1 MPIDAEPTMMPL
13 RVADIRD
20 AAAGIRLF
28 ELRHRAGEALP
39 AFTAGAHVSIR
50 VPNGAVRKYSLC
62 NDPDERDRYL
72 IAALREPG
80 GRGGSIS
87 LCDETTA
94 GDEIPVSEPHN
105 DFALRKS
112 AGGYLFIAGGIGITP
127 IMSMMRFLKRTGGRF
142 RLCYCTR
149 SPEATA
155 FRDELLGAEFRGQV
169 NIHHDGGDPA
179 RFLDLWPL
187 LERPKGEQIYCCGPR
202 PMMQAVRDM
211 TGHWSASAVHFEAF
225 AEPTARAATD
235 RPFRVRLAQSGAV
248 IDVPVG
254 TTILEALRASGHDA
268 PSSCESGTCGT
279 CRTRLM
285 AGEADHRD
293 LVLAEHEHA
302 AFIML
307 CVPRARSDELVID
320 R

>member
-28 ELRHRAGEALP
+28 ELRHPAGEALP

-87 LCDETTA
+87 LCDETTV

-112 AGGYLFIAGGIGITP
+112 AGGYLFIAGGIAPRI
-127 IMSMMRFLKRTGGRF
+127 I
-142 RLCYCTR
+142 
-149 SPEATA
+149 
-155 FRDELLGAEFRGQV
+155 D
-169 NIHHDGGDPA
+169 I
-179 RFLDLWPL
+179 
-187 LERPKGEQIYCCGPR
+187 LEK
-202 PMMQAVRDM
+202 
-211 TGHWSASAVHFEAF
+211 S
-225 AEPTARAATD
+225 
-235 RPFRVRLAQSGAV
+235 PFRERFDAKGRLSGFTQAIPTHV
-248 IDVPVG
+248 ILHPH
-254 TTILEALRASGHDA
+254 TALIGAALAIESGNAGIASGRR
-268 PSSCESGTCGT
+268 G
-279 CRTRLM
+279 
-285 AGEADHRD
+285 
-293 LVLAEHEHA
+293 
-302 AFIML
+302 
-307 CVPRARSDELVID
+307 ARK
-320 R
+320 